1 MSELPDEDR
10 QETTGSVRKL
20 VGRQCRQVVEESPF
34 EALIE
39 GYDEWRRDHQMR
51 TLQLDILAPMLATWN
66 ITVWR
71 LDFGVNECPSDV
83 LRSISAGYSGY
94 FFVHANAR
102 RTGRK
107 LQRLKKLDPDFGK
120 VLNFVDKHS
129 NAKIVVADVLAQ
141 LEAAVA
147 LTQKTTNTVAFATW
161 GPVLVAVMGAVL
173 ALAIWLRRPWSGT
186 SRRHH
191 KTD

>member
-1 MSELPDEDR
+1 AFLAGRLEPSWMSELPDEDR

-71 LDFGVNECPSDV
+71 LDFGVNEVWSWTLEVSHLQKDRTQIP
-83 LRSISAGYSGY
+83 RGSI
-94 FFVHANAR
+94 
-102 RTGRK
+102 
-107 LQRLKKLDPDFGK
+107 
-120 VLNFVDKHS
+120 
-129 NAKIVVADVLAQ
+129 
-141 LEAAVA
+141 
-147 LTQKTTNTVAFATW
+147 
-161 GPVLVAVMGAVL
+161 M
-173 ALAIWLRRPWSGT
+173 
-186 SRRHH
+186 
-191 KTD
+191 

>member
-71 LDFGVNECPSDV
+71 LDFGVNEVWSWTLEV
-83 LRSISAGYSGY
+83 SHLQKKYLSWIFWLLLRACKCQAHWSKAAATEEVGP
-94 FFVHANAR
+94 
-102 RTGRK
+102 
-107 LQRLKKLDPDFGK
+107 RLREGSELCRQ
-120 VLNFVDKHS
+120 
-129 NAKIVVADVLAQ
+129 AQ
-141 LEAAVA
+141 
-147 LTQKTTNTVAFATW
+147 
-161 GPVLVAVMGAVL
+161 
-173 ALAIWLRRPWSGT
+173 
-186 SRRHH
+186 
-191 KTD
+191 